1 MKFEI
6 TYLLLVGFFICCS
19 IAYLAYSLGLVLQ
32 GKSRDGTVK
41 DELVFVDYKEASAA
55 YYKINNY
62 FSSHKSKYALR
73 SFRLHGDHADS
84 IYIEYAIIDKHSKP
98 VNFAAIVEKGSR

>member
-1 MKFEI
+1 MAPEI

-32 GKSRDGTVK
+32 GKSRDGTIK
-41 DELVFVDYKEASAA
+41 DELVFVDYKEASTA

-62 FSSHKSKYALR
+62 FSSHKSKYALM
-73 SFRLHGDHADS
+73 SFRLHGEYANS
-84 IYIEYAIIDKHSKP
+84 IYIEYAIIDKCSKP
-98 VNFAAIVEKGSR
+98 VNFAVVVEKGSR

>member
-1 MKFEI
+1 MASNI

-19 IAYLAYSLGLVLQ
+19 IAYLAYSLGFVLQ
-32 GKSRDGTVK
+32 GKSRDGTIK

-62 FSSHKSKYALR
+62 FSSHKSQYTLQ
-73 SFRLHGDHADS
+73 SFRLHGDNADL
-84 IYIEYAIIDKHSKP
+84 IYIEYTIIDKHSKP
-98 VNFAAIVEKGSR
+98 INFATIAENRCK